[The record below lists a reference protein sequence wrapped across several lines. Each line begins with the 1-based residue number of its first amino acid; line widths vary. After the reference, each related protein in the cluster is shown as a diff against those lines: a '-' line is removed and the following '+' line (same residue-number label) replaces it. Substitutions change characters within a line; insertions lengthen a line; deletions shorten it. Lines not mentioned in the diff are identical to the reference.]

1 MEWAGSLKSYAKLYV
16 HMHVTKGR
24 VLGLHLTVLQSSGPK
39 KTKLYGERFL
49 PPNKEKAIQED
60 SGIRLS
66 WFEISFGHLSARSS
80 WASSYL
86 LCAVI
91 GDDK

>member
-1 MEWAGSLKSYAKLYV
+1 MQNFMSICTLPRGGSLACI
-16 HMHVTKGR
+16 
-24 VLGLHLTVLQSSGPK
+24 TVLQGSGPK
-39 KTKLYGERFL
+39 KTKLYDERFL

-91 GDDK
+91 GDGE